1 MAGRRRGFPCHKRA
15 AAIRRLAAQARG
27 RHKGA
32 GFSFENAGMNE
43 AIYSLMGA
51 GLGAFLFIFAG
62 REPLRRLIGTLKD
75 R

>member
-1 MAGRRRGFPCHKRA
+1 
-15 AAIRRLAAQARG
+15 
-27 RHKGA
+27 
-32 GFSFENAGMNE
+32 MNE

>member
-1 MAGRRRGFPCHKRA
+1 MPLSGPADA
-15 AAIRRLAAQARG
+15 AAIRRLAAQAFA
-27 RHKGA
+27 RHIGG
-32 GFSFENAGMNE
+32 GFSCEDAGMNE

-62 REPLRRLIGTLKD
+62 RDPLRRLIDTLKS